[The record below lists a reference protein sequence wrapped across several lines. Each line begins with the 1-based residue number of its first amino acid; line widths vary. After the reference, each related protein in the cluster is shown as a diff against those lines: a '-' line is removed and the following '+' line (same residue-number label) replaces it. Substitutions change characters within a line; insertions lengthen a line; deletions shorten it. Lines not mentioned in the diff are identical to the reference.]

1 MRQRQRYEQ
10 RVGTTVDARWRIDAL
25 LGCGST
31 SAVYAA
37 THRNGHRAA
46 LKIIHQSLCA
56 DAALT
61 QRFLREA
68 GIANAIKHRAIVPI
82 GDDGM
87 TEDGCAYLVLELLE
101 GETLEEMRARS
112 GNRIPLQELAPIA
125 DELMSAISA
134 VHTAGIVHRDLK
146 PGNVFITKPGDAKS
160 AGGAPSS
167 TRGRLKLLDFGT
179 ARIFD
184 REMDSTLSVAGLVM
198 GTPAYM
204 SPEQAR
210 GARAEVDAQ
219 SDVWSLGA
227 MIFTLLTGEHVHVG
241 KDSHQQLLMAATRP
255 ARFVSDADRT
265 IDHRVAAAIDRAL
278 AYAKKDRWRDV
289 HSLRVAFRDAVVAST
304 PEMRDLKAFV
314 DDSGTPPEGVR
325 SVLSDDTVRD
335 VTAIDGDDESLP
347 KMESFSSDR
356 TLVMA
361 KPALP
366 GVHSDPV
373 APGAREGA
381 PLTTPYATVVPI
393 DAVGATHGARRV
405 SRGIPIPALLV
416 GTATMAAAIVL
427 VVFFVTGGDDA
438 RSHVTAAAPAPPPQD
453 TAVAPATAAPVP
465 SLIEITAPDVPVT
478 SASAPKSKPVA
489 PSGAAARR
497 ASVSTPASSGAS
509 STADAGR
516 SPANQ
521 ESAAPPTKSEGAPGT
536 LDPATTFD

>member
-61 QRFLREA
+61 ERFLREA
-68 GIANAIKHRAIVPI
+68 GIANAVKHRAIVPI
-82 GDDGM
+82 GDDGIA
-87 TEDGCAYLVLELLE
+87 EDGCAYLVLELLE
-101 GETLEEMRARS
+101 GETLDEIRARS
-112 GNRIPLQELAPIA
+112 ANRIALRDLAPIA

-146 PGNVFITKPGDAKS
+146 PGNVFITKPHETKPGEGAAS
-160 AGGAPSS
+160 A

-184 REMDSTLSVAGLVM
+184 REMDSTLSAAGLVM

-241 KDSHQQLLMAATRP
+241 KDSHQQLLMAAMRP
-255 ARFVSDADRT
+255 ARFVSDADRS
-265 IDHRVAAAIDRAL
+265 IDHRVAAVIDRAL
-278 AYAKKDRWRDV
+278 AYAKKDRWPDV
-289 HSLRVAFRDAVVAST
+289 QSFRVAFRGAVVAST
-304 PEMRDLKAFV
+304 PSMQDFKAFV
-314 DDSGTPPEGVR
+314 DSDAPEDGVR
-325 SVLSDDTVRD
+325 AVLSDDTVRD
-335 VTAIDGDDESLP
+335 VTALTGDDESLP
-347 KMESFSSDR
+347 DLASFSSDR

-361 KPALP
+361 NPALP
-366 GVHSDPV
+366 GVHSAEP
-373 APGAREGA
+373 AAASAREVA
-381 PLTTPYATVVPI
+381 ALTTPYATVVPV
-393 DAVGATHGARRV
+393 DAVPPPRPRA
-405 SRGIPIPALLV
+405 RGIPIPALLV
-416 GTATMAAAIVL
+416 GTAAMAAAIVL
-427 VVFFVTGGDDA
+427 VVFFKSGGDDG
-438 RSHVTAAAPAPPPQD
+438 RSHVAPAAPAPTKQD
-453 TAVAPATAAPVP
+453 IAPAAAIVAPLP

-478 SASAPKSKPVA
+478 PAASTTKPRSAA
-489 PSGAAARR
+489 PSGASRRVAA
-497 ASVSTPASSGAS
+497 SSPASSL
-509 STADAGR
+509 DAGR
-516 SPANQ
+516 SSGSSD
-521 ESAAPPTKSEGAPGT
+521 SAAPPAKTESAPLS
-536 LDPATTFD
+536 LDPATTFDPTPPAP